1 MGWLLVFRGAIW
13 SGIRRKLLGG
23 KRCRTWRRCTRRSN
37 LGSRFIRRSVLRRPS
52 QMTVQDCVASFSLS
66 LLVGVMFQWAYS
78 DPDRNLLTRGL
89 VAFMKALSVRGQDPR
104 VQCLVMAVISYILM
118 LMSLVVC
125 IVKRPL
131 G

>member
-1 MGWLLVFRGAIW
+1 
-13 SGIRRKLLGG
+13 
-23 KRCRTWRRCTRRSN
+23 
-37 LGSRFIRRSVLRRPS
+37 
-52 QMTVQDCVASFSLS
+52 MTVQDCVASFSLS

-78 DPDRNLLTRGL
+78 DPGRNLLTRGL
-89 VAFMKALSVRGQDPR
+89 VAFMKTVSVRGQDPR

-125 IVKRPL
+125 FLKKPI